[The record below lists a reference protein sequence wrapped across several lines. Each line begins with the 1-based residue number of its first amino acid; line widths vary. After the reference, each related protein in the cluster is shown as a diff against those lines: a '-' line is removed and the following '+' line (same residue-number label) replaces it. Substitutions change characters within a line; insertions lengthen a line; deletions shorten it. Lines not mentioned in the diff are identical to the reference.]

1 MAAAEWMADP
11 DGDPSTADF
20 PTVVNASWGAPSGA
34 GEALRPIIARW
45 RELGIVPV
53 FAAGN
58 TGRSV
63 AAPAIYPRAS
73 RWGPWAPAGGSPAS
87 RAASRPS
94 PVRRGR

>member
-1 MAAAEWMADP
+1 MAAEWMADP

-20 PTVVNASWGAPSGA
+20 HGVNASWSAGGA

-58 TGRSV
+58 TGRTSPLRRSAESLAVGAVGPRGQV
-63 AAPAIYPRAS
+63 ARF
-73 RWGPWAPAGGSPAS
+73 S
-87 RAASRPS
+87 RAASRAS